1 MTMKLINLLPR
12 ILIICA
18 YSLSLIVH
26 QAFAK
31 SVEEIIDAQKEI
43 NIIADV
49 RAKENIDDEELIKQ
63 SKDAV
68 LMGQKEYLRTCSNC
82 HGLDGKGNG
91 PYASALTVKPTDL
104 TLIQKKNYAEFPFS
118 KLYRIIDGRE
128 ELKAHGPRVMPVWG
142 DRYNTEHWLE
152 IRTRYSETL
161 VRGRIFELLLYLE
174 SIQK

>member
-1 MTMKLINLLPR
+1 MKLINLLPR

-18 YSLSLIVH
+18 YILSIIVH
-26 QAFAK
+26 QTFAQG
-31 SVEEIIDAQKEI
+31 VEEIIDAQKDI
-43 NIIADV
+43 NLIADV
-49 RAKENIDDEELIKQ
+49 RAKENIDEEELIKQ
-63 SKDAV
+63 TKDAL
-68 LMGQKEYLRTCSNC
+68 LMGQKEYERTCSLC

-91 PYASALTVKPTDL
+91 PYAFALTEKPTDL

-128 ELKAHGPRVMPVWG
+128 ELKSHGPRVMPVWG

-152 IRTRYSETL
+152 VKSRYSETL

>member
-1 MTMKLINLLPR
+1 MKYIRLRSR
-12 ILIICA
+12 ILIIFTCI
-18 YSLSLIVH
+18 LSVIVH
-26 QAFAK
+26 QTFAQD
-31 SVEEIIDAQKEI
+31 VEELINAQKEI
-43 NIIADV
+43 NVITDV
-49 RAKENIDDEELIKQ
+49 RAKENIDEEELIKQ
-63 SKDAV
+63 TKDAV
-68 LMGQKEYLRTCSNC
+68 FMGQKEYERTCSLC

-91 PYASALTVKPTDL
+91 PYAFALIEKPADL

-128 ELKAHGPRVMPVWG
+128 ELKSHGPRVMPVWG

>member
-1 MTMKLINLLPR
+1 MKHIYLLSR
-12 ILIICA
+12 ILIIFACI
-18 YSLSLIVH
+18 LSIIAH
-26 QAFAK
+26 QTFAQD
-31 SVEEIIDAQKEI
+31 VEELMDAQKEI
-43 NIIADV
+43 RTMADV
-49 RAKENIDDEELIKQ
+49 RAKENIDEEELIKQ
-63 SKDAV
+63 SKDAI
-68 LMGQKEYLRTCSNC
+68 LMGQKEYERTCSLC

-91 PYASALTVKPTDL
+91 PYAFALTEKPTDL

-128 ELKAHGPRVMPVWG
+128 ELKSHGPRIMPVWG